1 MSVTADI
8 CCVKNFKKME
18 NKETVLVT
26 GGSGFIACY
35 CIIALLQNG
44 YKVKATL
51 RSLSKSGLVKQML
64 TEGGLRSSED
74 LSFVEADLQDEA
86 SWEKA
91 TEGCRY
97 VIHVASPTPYTS
109 ATTEDDFVIPA
120 KDGVLFVMRAA
131 KKAGVK
137 RVVLTSAF
145 GAVGFGTVKTIPY
158 TEEDWTVLNETVA
171 PYQKSKTI
179 SEKAAWNFIKTEGE
193 GMELAVVNP
202 TGVLGP
208 VLADD
213 FSHSI
218 QNIKQMLSGGMKA
231 CPKIISGYVDVRD
244 VADLHFKAMTMP
256 QANGQRFIAVA
267 GEALSLI
274 DIANVLRSN
283 LGTKAAHV
291 PTKELPN
298 WVVKL
303 LVLFNPKLKG
313 VAPYLGMV
321 KRASGEKAITML
333 GWKPRSCKEAIL
345 ATANSL
351 IEMNLV

>member
-1 MSVTADI
+1 
-8 CCVKNFKKME
+8 ME

-26 GGSGFIACY
+26 GGSGFIASY
-35 CIIALLQNG
+35 CMIALLNNG

-51 RSLSKSGLVKQML
+51 RSLKKSDLVKQML
-64 TEGGLRSSED
+64 KEGGISSFEN
-74 LSFVEADLQDEA
+74 LSFAEADLQDES

-91 TEGCRY
+91 VEGCQY
-97 VIHVASPTPYTS
+97 VIHVASPTPHTD
-109 ATTEDDFVIPA
+109 AVTEDDFVIPA
-120 KDGVLFVMRAA
+120 KNGVLFVMKAA

-145 GAVGFGTVKTIPY
+145 GAVGFGTVKTTPY
-158 TEEDWTVLNETVA
+158 TEEDWTVLNDTVF

-179 SEKAAWNFIKTEGE
+179 SEQTAWDFIKNEGA

-218 QNIKQMLSGGMKA
+218 QNIKQMLNGDMKA

-244 VADLHFKAMTMP
+244 VADLHFKAMTLP
-256 QANGQRFIAVA
+256 QASGQRFIAVA
-267 GEALSLI
+267 GEGYSLL
-274 DIANVLRSN
+274 DTANVLRKS
-283 LGTKAAHV
+283 LGEKASKV
-291 PTKELPN
+291 PSRELPN
-298 WVVKL
+298 WFIKL
-303 LVLFNPKLKG
+303 LAIFNPKLKA

-321 KRASGEKAITML
+321 KRASSQKAITML
-333 GWKPRSCKEAIL
+333 GWKPRSTEEAIL

-351 IEMNLV
+351 IKMNLIQ

>member
-1 MSVTADI
+1 
-8 CCVKNFKKME
+8 ME

-26 GGSGFIACY
+26 GGSGFIASY
-35 CIIALLQNG
+35 CIIALLNGG
-44 YKVKATL
+44 YKVRATL
-51 RSLSKSGLVKQML
+51 RSLKKAELVKQML
-64 TEGGLRSSED
+64 QEGGIHSIDD
-74 LSFVEADLQDEA
+74 LSFAEADLENEL

-91 TEGCRY
+91 TEGCGY
-97 VIHVASPTPYTS
+97 VIHVASPTPLTD
-109 ATTEDDFVIPA
+109 AKTEDDFVIPA
-120 KDGVLFVMRAA
+120 KNGVLFVLRAA

-145 GAVGFGTVKTIPY
+145 GAVGMGTLKNTSY

-179 SEKAAWNFIKTEGE
+179 SEKAAWAFINNEGT

-208 VLADD
+208 VLSDD

-218 QNIKQMLSGGMKA
+218 QNIKQMLAGDMKA
-231 CPKIISGYVDVRD
+231 CPKLISGYVDVRD

-267 GEALSLI
+267 GESFSLL
-274 DIANVLRSN
+274 DIANVLRKN
-283 LGTKAAHV
+283 LGEKAAKV

-298 WVVKL
+298 WLIKL
-303 LVLFNPKLKG
+303 FANFIPKLK
-313 VAPYLGMV
+313 VLKPYLGMV
-321 KRASGEKAITML
+321 KSASSEKAITLL
-333 GWKPRSCKEAIL
+333 GWKPRTTEEAIL
-345 ATANSL
+345 ATAHSL
-351 IEMNLV
+351 IKIGIVN

>member
-1 MSVTADI
+1 M
-8 CCVKNFKKME
+8 K

-26 GGSGFIACY
+26 GGSGFIASY
-35 CIIALLQNG
+35 CIITLLKNG

-51 RSLSKSGLVKQML
+51 RSLKKSQLVKQML
-64 TEGGLRSSED
+64 KEAGLHSFED
-74 LSFVEADLQDEA
+74 LSFVEADLQNES

-91 TEGCRY
+91 TEGCQY
-97 VIHVASPTPYTS
+97 VIHVASPTPHTD
-109 ATTEDDFVIPA
+109 AKTEDDFVIPA
-120 KDGVLFVMRAA
+120 KNGVLFVLRAA

-145 GAVGFGTVKTIPY
+145 GAVGFGTVKTTPY
-158 TEEDWTVLNETVA
+158 TEEDWTVLNETVF

-179 SEKAAWNFIKTEGE
+179 SEKAAWDFIKNEGK
-193 GMELAVVNP
+193 GMELSVVNP

-208 VLADD
+208 VLGDD

-218 QNIKQMLSGGMKA
+218 QNIKQMLNGDMKA

-267 GEALSLI
+267 GKGFSLI
-274 DIANVLRSN
+274 DTANVLRKN
-283 LGTKAAHV
+283 LGEKASKV

-298 WVVKL
+298 WFIK
-303 LVLFNPKLKG
+303 VLAIFNPKLKS
-313 VAPYLGMV
+313 VAPYLGMI
-321 KRASGEKAITML
+321 KNASSEKAIKVL
-333 GWKPRSCKEAIL
+333 GWKPRSTEEAIV

-351 IEMNLV
+351 IKFDIVK

>member
-1 MSVTADI
+1 
-8 CCVKNFKKME
+8 ME

-26 GGSGFIACY
+26 GGSGFIASY
-35 CIIALLQNG
+35 CIITLLNHG
-44 YKVKATL
+44 YKVRATL
-51 RSLSKSGLVKQML
+51 RSLKKSELVKQML
-64 TEGGLRSSED
+64 KQGGVQTVEG
-74 LSFVEADLQDEA
+74 LSFVEADLQDE
-86 SWEKA
+86 SGWESAIK
-91 TEGCRY
+91 GCQY
-97 VIHVASPTPYTS
+97 VIHVASPTPYTD

-120 KDGVLFVMRAA
+120 KNGVLFVLRAA

-145 GAVGFGTVKTIPY
+145 GAVGFGTVKTTPY
-158 TEEDWTVLNETVA
+158 TEEDWTVLNDTVF

-179 SEKAAWNFIKTEGE
+179 SEKAAWDFMENEGK
-193 GMELAVVNP
+193 GMEFAVVNP

-213 FSHSI
+213 YSHSI

-267 GEALSLI
+267 GEGFSLL
-274 DIANVLRSN
+274 DIAHILKKN
-283 LGTKAAHV
+283 LGEKASKV

-298 WVVKL
+298 WFIKL
-303 LVLFNPKLKG
+303 LSIFNPKLKA

-321 KRASGEKAITML
+321 KRASCEKAIQML
-333 GWKPRSCKEAIL
+333 GWKPRPTEEAIL

-351 IEMNLV
+351 IEMNLIN